1 MPGLLT
7 VIFKPTSLC
16 NLRCRYC
23 YAARER
29 DVFHS
34 TMDSGEADAAFD
46 FVRRYCERLG
56 IRDVSVIWHGGEPLL
71 MGAEFIRRTVERYTE
86 TLGAAGIHATNKI
99 QTNLKLATES
109 FIPLFRD
116 HFESRV
122 GFSLDYQSG
131 CRLLPDGR
139 DATDA
144 IVERALALRASG
156 IKALAIAMMSANNI
170 GRIRELYDWFKGMGI
185 PFRLNRI
192 FATSSEETAGVAGTV
207 TAEQYAQAV
216 CDLIDIWLADPQ
228 PADCGTV
235 AGTVSSFL
243 RSESNLCSTSGHC
256 SDSFLCIAAGGVL
269 LPCGRFDSDAYTI
282 GDFRTDSV
290 DQVLKRKREVA
301 RLGEIRPDRH
311 KCAACPWSSLCVAGC
326 LHSRLFGWFE
336 QECTTNQIVWGHV
349 ARRLAEF
356 GLSRGMLADLPPERA
371 KKLLG
376 SLARNSQRDFGK

>member
-1 MPGLLT
+1 MTGTLT
-7 VIFKPTSLC
+7 VIFKPTALC

-29 DVFHS
+29 DVFHG
-34 TMDSGEADAAFD
+34 TMDRVEADAAFD

-56 IRDVSVIWHGGEPLL
+56 IHDVSVIWHGGEPLL
-71 MGAEFIRRTVERYTE
+71 MGTEFIRRTVERYTE
-86 TLGAAGIHATNKI
+86 ALGAAGIHTTNKI
-99 QTNLKLATES
+99 QTNLTLATES

-116 HFESRV
+116 HFKSRV

-139 DATDA
+139 DATDT

-156 IKALAIAMMSANNI
+156 IETLAIAMMSANNI
-170 GRIRELYDWFKGMGI
+170 GRIRELYDWFKGLGI

-192 FATSSEETAGVAGTV
+192 FATSSEKTAGMAGTV

-228 PADCGTV
+228 PADCGTA

-243 RSESNLCSTSGHC
+243 RGESKLCSIDGRC
-256 SDSFLCIAAGGVL
+256 SASFLGIAAGGVL
-269 LPCGRFDSDAYTI
+269 LPCGRFDSDAYAI
-282 GDFRTDSV
+282 GDFRTDTV
-290 DQVLKRKREVA
+290 DQVLERKREVA
-301 RLGEIRPDRH
+301 RLGEIRPDQH
-311 KCAACPWSSLCVAGC
+311 KCAACPWNPLCVAGC

-336 QECTTNQIVWGHV
+336 QECTTNRIVWEHV

-356 GLSRGMLADLPPERA
+356 GLSRGTLADLPPEHA
-371 KKLLG
+371 EALLKP
-376 SLARNSQRDFGK
+376 LARSNQRDFGN